1 MLAWFAGGRLPLC
14 CDATMAPSMA
24 LCAPPSYVT
33 TMTPLRQGKMGA
45 VLKEN
50 GTGFYIWRA
59 GREHQ
64 MLLLVVLLPQLLPH
78 TSSHN
83 PQEPRYVE

>member
-1 MLAWFAGGRLPLC
+1 
-14 CDATMAPSMA
+14 
-24 LCAPPSYVT
+24 
-33 TMTPLRQGKMGA
+33 MGA
-45 VLKEN
+45 VLNEN

-64 MLLLVVLLPQLLPH
+64 MFLLVVLLH
-78 TSSHN
+78 TSSYN

>member
-1 MLAWFAGGRLPLC
+1 
-14 CDATMAPSMA
+14 
-24 LCAPPSYVT
+24 
-33 TMTPLRQGKMGA
+33 MGA
-45 VLKEN
+45 VLNEN

-64 MLLLVVLLPQLLPH
+64 MLLLVVLLPPPLLH
-78 TSSHN
+78 TSSYN